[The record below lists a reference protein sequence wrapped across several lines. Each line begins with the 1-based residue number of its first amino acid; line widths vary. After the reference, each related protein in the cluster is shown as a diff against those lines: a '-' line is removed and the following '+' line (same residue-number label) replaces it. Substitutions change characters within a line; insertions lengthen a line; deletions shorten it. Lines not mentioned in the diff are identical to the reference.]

1 MESCRQVAEQVHT
14 IATPIVQA
22 LELELVEVTCSGQ
35 GPRTVL
41 RVFIDKPGGVHIGD
55 CEEVHKSLSHAL
67 DIEDPIPH
75 AYRLE
80 VSSPG
85 LDRPL
90 QHRQEYVKAV
100 GRQIRVKLKE
110 PYEGEALYVGKLLEV
125 NDTGIQVGVKKKK
138 LIHVAHFFWE
148 NIARTQRDIEF

>member
-1 MESCRQVAEQVHT
+1 MGSCRQVAEQVHT

-35 GPRTVL
+35 GSRTVL
-41 RVFIDKPGGVHIGD
+41 RVFIDKPGGVHIRD
-55 CEEVHKSLSHAL
+55 CEEVHKSLGHAL

-85 LDRPL
+85 LDRPFH
-90 QHRQEYVKAV
+90 HRKDYDKAIGSQV
-100 GRQIRVKLKE
+100 RVKLTE
-110 PYEGEALYVGKLLEV
+110 PHEGQMVYIGKLVDVDDE
-125 NDTGIQVGVKKKK
+125 GIQVEGKKKK
-138 LIHVAHFFWE
+138 LVHVAHFLWRT
-148 NIARTQRDIEF
+148 IAHTQREIEF